1 MRVLPA
7 VYAPVSVMDPVKLS
21 SSARVKHLVVDS
33 GGFIKNAALQEIGE
47 NIYSLAEVV
56 SEIKDK
62 ATKQR
67 LQVLPYK
74 LNYRVPSPE
83 AIKIM
88 TEFSKLTGDYPS
100 LSAVDIKVLALTYML
115 EKEHVGTD
123 HLSEKPK
130 SIEVQRTGAPRDLLS
145 SPGFFGT
152 HAVADAEKS
161 EPVEPA
167 ASSDDCN
174 EENCSED
181 GIDSAEEDSSD
192 DEWITPSNITEIKKE
207 MGLLTL
213 EEVPIPVACI
223 STDFAVQNVL
233 IQMGLKAVSVDG
245 MAIRHARTFVLRCH
259 ACFTITKVMTKQ
271 FCPACGNKTLKRVSV
286 DVAEDGSTKLYIN
299 YKRPINIRG
308 TRYSLPMPKGGKH
321 STDPILCEDQPVPQ
335 NRLSKM
341 AMSRVDVLDADYL
354 SRNSPFK
361 INDVYSRSAHLHMRA
376 GSQGS
381 RNPNQVKR
389 NTGNHKKRRN

>member
-1 MRVLPA
+1 MLE
-7 VYAPVSVMDPVKLS
+7 MDPVELLS
-21 SSARVKHLVVDS
+21 SSRVKNLVVDS

-47 NIYSLAEVV
+47 NIYTVAEVV

-83 AIKIM
+83 AVKIM
-88 TEFSKLTGDYPS
+88 TDFSKLTGDYPS

-115 EKEHVGTD
+115 EKEHVGTS
-123 HLSEKPK
+123 HLSKKPK
-130 SIEVQRTGAPRDLLS
+130 SIEVQTTAAPRDVVS
-145 SPGFFGT
+145 SPGFFGSQ
-152 HAVADAEKS
+152 AIVGAEKS
-161 EPVEPA
+161 EPMEPA
-167 ASSDDCN
+167 GSLDGCN
-174 EENCSED
+174 KEDCSED
-181 GIDSAEEDSSD
+181 EVDSTEEDSSD
-192 DEWITPSNITEIKKE
+192 GEWITPSNIAEIKKE
-207 MGLLTL
+207 MGSLTL

-286 DVAEDGSTKLYIN
+286 AVAEDGSTKLYIN

-308 TRYSLPMPKGGKH
+308 TRYSLPTPKGGKH
-321 STDPILCEDQPVPQ
+321 STDPILCEDQPIPQ

-341 AMSRVDVLDADYL
+341 AMGRVDVLDADYL
-354 SRNSPFK
+354 TRNSPFK
-361 INDVYSRSAHLHMRA
+361 INDVYSRSAHLSMRA

>member
-1 MRVLPA
+1 MEACSLCGAMQPVL
-7 VYAPVSVMDPVKLS
+7 L
-21 SSARVKHLVVDS
+21 SSARVKHVVVDS
-33 GGFIKNAALQEIGE
+33 GGFIKNAALHEIGE
-47 NIYSLAEVV
+47 KIYTLPEVV

-67 LQVLPYK
+67 LQVLPYTI
-74 LNYRVPSPE
+74 NYRVPSPE
-83 AIKIM
+83 AVKIISD
-88 TEFSKLTGDYPS
+88 FSKLTGDYPS

-123 HLSEKPK
+123 HLCKKPK
-130 SIEVQRTGAPRDLLS
+130 CIEVQGTGAPRDVVA
-145 SPGFFGT
+145 SPGFFGAAAIDT
-152 HAVADAEKS
+152 GCKKA
-161 EPVEPA
+161 VEPT
-167 ASSDDCN
+167 SCMD
-174 EENCSED
+174 ETSED
-181 GIDSAEEDSSD
+181 GADLTEEDSSD
-192 DEWITPSNITEIKKE
+192 GEWITPGNIKEIKKE
-207 MGLLTL
+207 MGQLTL

-245 MAIRHARTFVLRCH
+245 MAIKNARTFVLRCH
-259 ACFTITKVMTKQ
+259 ACFTITKIMTKQ

-286 DVAEDGSTKLYIN
+286 SVGEDGCTKLYIN
-299 YKRPINIRG
+299 YKRPINVRG
-308 TRYSLPMPKGGKH
+308 TRYSLPTPKGGKH

-341 AMSRVDVLDADYL
+341 ALSEVDVLDADYL

-361 INDVYSRSAHLHMRA
+361 INDVYSRSAHLNMRA
-376 GSQGS
+376 GCPGS

-389 NTGNHKKRRN
+389 NTGNHKKRNK

>member
-1 MRVLPA
+1 MEN
-7 VYAPVSVMDPVKLS
+7 VKLS
-21 SSARVKHLVVDS
+21 SSTRVKHLVVDS

-47 NIYSLAEVV
+47 NIYTLAEVV

-123 HLSEKPK
+123 HLSQKPK
-130 SIEVQRTGAPRDLLS
+130 SIEVEGTGAPRDLVS
-145 SPGFFGT
+145 APGFFGSYAT
-152 HAVADAEKS
+152 PDAEN
-161 EPVEPA
+161 PEPA
-167 ASSDDCN
+167 DPAGSPDGCI
-174 EENCSED
+174 EQNCSED
-181 GIDSAEEDSSD
+181 EIDSAEDSAD

-213 EEVPIPVACI
+213 EEVQVPVACI

-271 FCPACGNKTLKRVSV
+271 FCPACGNKTLKRVTV
-286 DVAEDGSTKLYIN
+286 AVAEDGSTKLYIN

-308 TRYSLPMPKGGKH
+308 TRYSLPTPKGGKH
-321 STDPILCEDQPVPQ
+321 STDPILCEDQPIPQ

-361 INDVYSRSAHLHMRA
+361 INDVYSRSAHLNMRA